1 MAPGG
6 MRKRLRQHTGHTEAR
21 ERMGLK
27 VVREGM
33 FYERPRLNPRRR
45 EACLPWGRL
54 WRGAPIAELRAI
66 YCRFLPAPSNPG
78 AFPGGSARGP
88 LGPPVA
94 A

>member
-33 FYERPRLNPRRR
+33 FYERTT
-45 EACLPWGRL
+45 CLCL
-54 WRGAPIAELRAI
+54 H
-66 YCRFLPAPSNPG
+66 LPSINSNG
-78 AFPGGSARGP
+78 FPDSLLLVSSASSIP
-88 LGPPVA
+88 
-94 A
+94 